1 MDDLEDE
8 LDLRFHKGLN
18 PDVYYRCPTSE
29 SFEGA
34 LRNELDKNAASFI
47 PTDVVTEFIF
57 ATASTTTIPVTQQPN
72 LDALIQPA
80 DHPQSTAA
88 EYALCR
94 DIDGKDRLKVQRAI
108 ARYLNLPCLHNY
120 YLCNLDLL
128 SKLFRTLMASE
139 RSAQNKEG
147 GDGARFKYVC
157 QDSFQNRDRKSNTR
171 KGKSLDSDDGEP
183 EVKKQGP
190 VVLPTYDCGGAIHI
204 KFSLKRDAVNV
215 VYKHNPIHTTREADN
230 GLPALMVTDNGVA
243 ATADATEEKQPRKRK
258 RSKQDETE
266 AQSEFRGP
274 DLDMSTSPEGPN
286 PSAKRKS
293 KKGSAVASSTTSRK
307 TSTKKTKAR
316 LPASPTGSREK
327 APFFEEPPLPTHIRG
342 KACIRCREKKIKCNE
357 SKPSCNQCRRGL
369 WTCQYEV
376 IISKKRSKNG
386 CLNCKQRRRKCTEM
400 RPSRAHCLRLDDDC
414 EYAD

>member
-8 LDLRFHKGLN
+8 LDLRFHKGLD

-29 SFEGA
+29 SLEGA

-57 ATASTTTIPVTQQPN
+57 ATASTITIPVTQQLN
-72 LDALIQPA
+72 LNALIQPA
-80 DHPQSTAA
+80 DHIQSIAA

-108 ARYLNLPCLHNY
+108 ARSIIKAIQDTDGFKY
-120 YLCNLDLL
+120 
-128 SKLFRTLMASE
+128 SE
-139 RSAQNKEG
+139 RSAQNREG
-147 GDGARFKYVC
+147 GDGARFRYVC
-157 QDSFQNRDRKSNTR
+157 QDSFQNRDRKSNTK

-183 EVKKQGP
+183 EFEKQGP

-258 RSKQDETE
+258 RSKKDETE
-266 AQSEFRGP
+266 AQSEFRDP
-274 DLDMSTSPEGPN
+274 DLDMSTFPEGPN

-307 TSTKKTKAR
+307 TSTEKTKAR
-316 LPASPTGSREK
+316 LPASPTGSRKK
-327 APFFEEPPLPTHIRG
+327 APVFEESPPPTHIRG

-357 SKPSCNQCRRGL
+357 SKPTCNQCRRGL

-376 IISKKRSKNG
+376 ITSKKRSKNG

-400 RPSRAHCLRLDDDC
+400 RPSCAHCLRLDDVC